1 MTDRRRE
8 GDRDRVAPRVL
19 VVDDEDTIRDSLI
32 EILGEH
38 GYAASGA
45 RDGSDALRKLRTAPA
60 TWSLILLDLTMPVM
74 DGRAFRREQRRD
86 AALAEIPVVVVSAF
100 RDLAVRAADLEA
112 AAYLPKPL
120 NLPALLDL
128 LRTHAPGRPK
138 A

>member
-1 MTDRRRE
+1 MVDRRR

-19 VVDDEDTIRDSLI
+19 VVEDEDAIRDSLV
-32 EILGEH
+32 EILGGH

-45 RDGSDALRKLRTAPA
+45 RDGSDALRKLRSAPA
-60 TWSLILLDLTMPVM
+60 SWSLILLDLTMPVM
-74 DGRAFRREQRRD
+74 DGRAFRNEQRRD
-86 AALAEIPVVVVSAF
+86 ATLADIPVVVVSAF
-100 RDLAVRAADLEA
+100 RDVADRAADLEA

-120 NLPALLDL
+120 CVPALLDL